1 MIAYNEIRQ
10 NAYYDSVTLMLFSSK
25 LGEIPGVREAAVM
38 MGTDHNKS
46 LMMNSGILK
55 SEDAEKITANDL
67 VIGVLAED
75 QSAVDAALASLA
87 EQFENKKQ
95 STAGDEHLRAKT
107 MDSAVKKLG
116 EPNFAIVSL
125 PGKYAGT
132 EAMKAM
138 ENGMH
143 VLLFSDNVSLEKE
156 IELKDYAVEHNL
168 LMMGPDCGTAI
179 INGVALGFA
188 NIVRQGNI
196 GIVAAAGTGLQE
208 VTVII
213 DRLGGGSSQALGT
226 GGRDVKEAVGGRMM
240 LLALEALKNDPRSE
254 VIGIV
259 SKPPAA
265 SVMEKIVA
273 SLKDCGKPVVACFLG
288 ADSALIEGDN
298 IVSASTL
305 EDAATFMVDLAQGKK
320 VESCEFTVPVEQVE
334 SAVKEAVAGL
344 QPSQK
349 YIRGLYSGGTLCS
362 EAMLIL
368 EKAVGGIYSN
378 IALDKKYALP
388 NVEESVENTLLDM
401 GDDYFTDGMP
411 HPMIDV
417 RLRVERIKKEA
428 ADPGTAV
435 ILLDCVLGYGCHAD
449 PAGALAQ
456 AVAEARAIA
465 GDRKLVFVASVCG
478 TDADQQRRSEQ
489 EEKLRAAGVI
499 VMPSNAQ
506 ASRVAARILSAI

>member
-1 MIAYNEIRQ
+1 MISYNEIRQ
-10 NAYYDSVTLMLFSSK
+10 NAYYDSVTLMLFSSR
-25 LGEIPGVREAAVM
+25 LSEVPGVSEAAVM

-46 LMMNSGILK
+46 LMINSGILK
-55 SEDAEKITANDL
+55 SGDAAKITPNDL
-67 VIGVLAED
+67 VVGILAED
-75 QSAVDAALASLA
+75 QQAVDAALVALA
-87 EQFENKKQ
+87 EQFENKRQ
-95 STAGDEHLRAKT
+95 SASGDEHLRART

-116 EPNFAIVSL
+116 DPNFAIVSL
-125 PGKYAGT
+125 PGKYAGA

-143 VLLFSDNVSLEKE
+143 VLLFSDNVPLEKE
-156 IELKDYAVEHNL
+156 NELKDYAVEHNL

-188 NIVRQGNI
+188 NVVRQGNI
-196 GIVAAAGTGLQE
+196 GVVAAAGTGLQE
-208 VTVII
+208 VTVVI
-213 DRLGGGSSQALGT
+213 DRLGGGISQALGT
-226 GGRDVKEAVGGRMM
+226 GGRDVKEAVGGKMM

-259 SKPPAA
+259 SKPPAK
-265 SVMEKIVA
+265 SVMEKIIA

-288 ADSALIEGDN
+288 SDGEPAGGEN

-305 EDAATFMVDLAQGKK
+305 EDAAAFMVDLAQGRP
-320 VESCEFTVPVEQVE
+320 VHRTEFTVPAEQVD
-334 SAVKEAVAGL
+334 ALVAEAVSGL
-344 QPSQK
+344 RPGQK
-349 YIRGLYSGGTLCS
+349 YIRGLYSGGTLCY
-362 EAMLIL
+362 EAMLL
-368 EKAVGGIYSN
+368 LRDAVGEVNSN
-378 IALDKKYALP
+378 IALREEFMLK
-388 NVEESVENTLLDM
+388 NVEESVGNTLLDM

-417 RLRVERIKKEA
+417 RLRVERIKREA

-465 GDRKLVFVASVCG
+465 GEREIAFVASVCG
-478 TDADQQRRSEQ
+478 TDGDFQRRSEQ
-489 EEKLRAAGVI
+489 EKKLREAGVI

-506 ASRVAARILSAI
+506 AARVAARILAAI

>member
-1 MIAYNEIRQ
+1 
-10 NAYYDSVTLMLFSSK
+10 
-25 LGEIPGVREAAVM
+25 
-38 MGTDHNKS
+38 
-46 LMMNSGILK
+46 
-55 SEDAEKITANDL
+55 
-67 VIGVLAED
+67 
-75 QSAVDAALASLA
+75 
-87 EQFENKKQ
+87 
-95 STAGDEHLRAKT
+95 

-213 DRLGGGSSQALGT
+213 DRLGGGISQALGT

-288 ADSALIEGDN
+288 ADSALIGGDN
-298 IVSASTL
+298 IDNSSK
-305 EDAATFMVDLAQGKK
+305 G
-320 VESCEFTVPVEQVE
+320 
-334 SAVKEAVAGL
+334 
-344 QPSQK
+344 
-349 YIRGLYSGGTLCS
+349 
-362 EAMLIL
+362 
-368 EKAVGGIYSN
+368 
-378 IALDKKYALP
+378 
-388 NVEESVENTLLDM
+388 
-401 GDDYFTDGMP
+401 
-411 HPMIDV
+411 
-417 RLRVERIKKEA
+417 
-428 ADPGTAV
+428 
-435 ILLDCVLGYGCHAD
+435 
-449 PAGALAQ
+449 
-456 AVAEARAIA
+456 
-465 GDRKLVFVASVCG
+465 
-478 TDADQQRRSEQ
+478 
-489 EEKLRAAGVI
+489 
-499 VMPSNAQ
+499 
-506 ASRVAARILSAI
+506 

>member
-138 ENGMH
+138 E
-143 VLLFSDNVSLEKE
+143 LKE
-156 IELKDYAVEHNL
+156 NAAAKEL

-213 DRLGGGSSQALGT
+213 DRLGGGISQALGT

-288 ADSALIEGDN
+288 ADSALIGGDN